1 MIFWE
6 EASLNDREK
15 IFEFLYDF
23 NPAAAENSDELI
35 EAKVENLLEQ
45 PLMGVQRDGIR
56 GRLLIIPEI
65 SMIVSYWVDGS
76 KIRIMRVLHQKQKF
90 QTFDL
95 LLIGNQRSP
104 KGMVT
109 HNTKLKHNNCNDRGS
124 LGLETLRVDSPS

>member
-23 NPAAAENSDELI
+23 NPAAAEKTDELI

-56 GRLLIIPEI
+56 G
-65 SMIVSYWVDGS
+65 
-76 KIRIMRVLHQKQKF
+76 
-90 QTFDL
+90 
-95 LLIGNQRSP
+95 
-104 KGMVT
+104 
-109 HNTKLKHNNCNDRGS
+109 
-124 LGLETLRVDSPS
+124 